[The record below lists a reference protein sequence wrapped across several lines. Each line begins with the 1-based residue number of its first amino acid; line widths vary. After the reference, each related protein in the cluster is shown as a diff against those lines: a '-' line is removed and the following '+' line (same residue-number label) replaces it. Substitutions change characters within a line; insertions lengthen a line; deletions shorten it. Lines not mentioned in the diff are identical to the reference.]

1 VISNA
6 SKEEGRQ
13 EDGQEEVL
21 EEEVGSLTCSDDEN
35 SSLFGDHVPGT
46 FRDLADPL

>member
-21 EEEVGSLTCSDDEN
+21 EEEVVFLT
-35 SSLFGDHVPGT
+35 PM
-46 FRDLADPL
+46 R